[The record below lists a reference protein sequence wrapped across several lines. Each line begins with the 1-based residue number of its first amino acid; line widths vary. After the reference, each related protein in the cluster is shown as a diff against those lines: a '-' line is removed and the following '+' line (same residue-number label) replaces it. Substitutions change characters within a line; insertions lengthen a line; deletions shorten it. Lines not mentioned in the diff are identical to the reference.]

1 MQLRSSETGLAWAH
15 FVTRKYIKW
24 YPQSKYLNYVHK
36 IHFTFCSIKDEK
48 GISLWEKNISL
59 LKIFLKNQFKNTN
72 IKNQFSMTLC
82 SVKSHFVIPWTITH
96 QDSLSMEFSRQESWS
111 GLPFRPPGDLSHLGI
126 ES

>member
-72 IKNQFSMTLC
+72 IKNQFISYIHEQSKKEIMKIPFKIASKRINTLEL
-82 SVKSHFVIPWTITH
+82 T
-96 QDSLSMEFSRQESWS
+96 
-111 GLPFRPPGDLSHLGI
+111 
-126 ES
+126 